1 MNFLSR
7 IDWCNKSTSSFF
19 YGLLVHGW
27 LGVNINAK
35 KKKKS
40 RKASP
45 NNTHLL
51 HNTCTQHIHT
61 HVKEYKI
68 Y

>member
-35 KKKKS
+35 KKKKVEK
-40 RKASP
+40 RHP
-45 NNTHLL
+45 TTPIYYTTHA
-51 HNTCTQHIHT
+51 HNTYIHM
-61 HVKEYKI
+61 
-68 Y
+68 